1 MRINGI
7 ALAGAALALSA
18 GAADAQVAVRGETV
32 YTMAG
37 APIRDGVVLIGAD
50 GKIERVGPA
59 SEVQVPA
66 GYRTLTGR
74 VVTPGL
80 VDAHSVV
87 GLAGA
92 ANQPHD
98 QDQLDRNEVIAPEL
112 RAIDAYNA
120 REMLVS
126 WLRDYGVTTVHTG
139 HGPGALVSGQTM
151 VVKTR
156 GDDVGEALVDTT
168 TMLAMTLGP
177 SVTGNFRNAGTRSRG
192 VAVLRAEL
200 LKAREYDRRRG
211 GTGGSPRSS
220 GGNGNGNGDGDGD
233 GEGGPTIA
241 DGDRAAAAASP
252 RTADRATNE
261 PRAAG
266 GGNANRGGRGGGSSE
281 GGGARDLGLEMLAR
295 LLNRE
300 MPALITAHRVPEI
313 LAALR
318 LQEEFGFDLVLD
330 GAAESY
336 LVMDEIRRAGVPV
349 ILHPTMVRLGGET
362 AGATLET
369 ARRLREAGI
378 TVALQSGFEG
388 YVPKTRLVLFEAAIA
403 AANGLPMEDALRT
416 ITIDAARIIGQDRR
430 VGSLERGKD
439 GDVVVFDGDPFEYT
453 SHVCAVVI
461 EGQVVSETCR

>member
-1 MRINGI
+1 MRRMNGI
-7 ALAGAALALSA
+7 ALGAAALVVA
-18 GAADAQVAVRGETV
+18 TAADAQVAVRGETV

-37 APIRDGVVLIGAD
+37 AAIRDGVVLVGAD

-59 SEVQVPA
+59 AEVPVPA
-66 GYRTLTGR
+66 GYRVLTGR

-80 VDAHSVV
+80 IDAHSVV

-92 ANQPHD
+92 LNQPHD
-98 QDQLDRNEVIAPEL
+98 QDQLDKTEAIQPEL

-120 REMLVS
+120 RETLVEYI
-126 WLRDYGVTTVHTG
+126 RGYGVTTLHTG

-168 TMLAMTLGP
+168 TMVAFTLGP
-177 SVTGNFRNAGTRSRG
+177 SVAANYRNPGTRSRG
-192 VAVLRAEL
+192 VAMLRAEFQ
-200 LKAREYDRRRG
+200 KAQEYDRKRG
-211 GTGGSPRSS
+211 G
-220 GGNGNGNGDGDGD
+220 N
-233 GEGGPTIA
+233 
-241 DGDRAAAAASP
+241 
-252 RTADRATNE
+252 
-261 PRAAG
+261 AG
-266 GGNANRGGRGGGSSE
+266 GGGGGGSE
-281 GGGARDLGLEMLAR
+281 GAGARDLGLEMMAR
-295 LLNRE
+295 VLNRDV
-300 MPALITAHRVPEI
+300 PALITAQQVPEI

-318 LQEEFGFDLVLD
+318 LKEEFGFDLVLD